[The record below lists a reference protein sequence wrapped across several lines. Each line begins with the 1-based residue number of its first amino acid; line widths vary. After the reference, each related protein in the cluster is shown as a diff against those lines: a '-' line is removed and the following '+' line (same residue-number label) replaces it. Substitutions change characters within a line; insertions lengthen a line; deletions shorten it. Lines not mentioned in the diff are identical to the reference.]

1 MLKATSF
8 FHKRLA
14 QIIQITVLFRQY
26 LSFQNKGYAN
36 PQSIFKKWRYFWLSF
51 PKQCIMTL
59 KDFFDLLALNPSYL
73 KTLKQ
78 GSVFEKS
85 TSLNKLTVRSMHI
98 NPLL

>member
-1 MLKATSF
+1 MNLFSVKNKVALVTGASRGLGRAIAIGLAQAGATVICSSSRKGGTDQTLKAI
-8 FHKRLA
+8 KKLGG
-14 QIIQITVLFRQY
+14 
-26 LSFQNKGYAN
+26 KG
-36 PQSIFKKWRYFWLSF
+36 
-51 PKQCIMTL
+51 
-59 KDFFDLLALNPSYL
+59 SYL